1 MKRYVPLMAF
11 AAIVLIAA
19 VAVIGFDYS
28 AVAHAHSFAGM
39 VADTAGGAAVTEEFM
54 RQFKAHNA
62 DVLAKLEAAGGET
75 KGLAERMT
83 EIEQKMTQLRQGGGS
98 PDLVAHSWGAQ
109 VIRAEAAKAL
119 NSTFK
124 GRMRFDVKT
133 TATLTSASGGSAG
146 DAGALV
152 RPDRQPG
159 FIELARRKLRMRDVF
174 APGSTTSNSI
184 EWPRQTA
191 RSNNAATVAESALK
205 PQSDMTFDMPT
216 WPVRTLATWI
226 LASRQ
231 ILDDAAALQSAI
243 DAELRFMLADV
254 EDNQLL
260 NGVGT
265 GTDLLGVYT
274 GATAFSA
281 PFVPTAAGNLNPID
295 ILLMA
300 IAQLQNADYEPDFI
314 ALNPLDWADILIIKD
329 DNGEYVG
336 DGPFSQQAALLWTL
350 PVVTTKSMT
359 RRKFMV
365 GSGKRGAQIFDRQ
378 EATVEISTE
387 DSDNFRKNLVT
398 LLAEERLAFVVK
410 RADSFVKGDFDSA
423 LAS

>member
-1 MKRYVPLMAF
+1 MKRYLPVMAL
-11 AAIVLIAA
+11 AAIILIAA
-19 VAVIGFDYS
+19 VAVMGFDHS
-28 AVAHAHSFAGM
+28 AVAHAHGFAGTI
-39 VADTAGGAAVTEEFM
+39 ADAAGGAAATEELM
-54 RQFKAHNA
+54 RQFKAHNS
-62 DVLAKLEAAGGET
+62 DVLTKLEAAGVET
-75 KGLAERMT
+75 KGLAARMT
-83 EIEQKMTQLRQGGGS
+83 EIEQRMTQLKHGGS
-98 PDLVAHSWGAQ
+98 ADLVADSWGAQ
-109 VIRAEAAKAL
+109 VIRHDAAKAL

-133 TATLTSASGGSAG
+133 TATLTSASGGAAG

-159 FIELARRKLRMRDVF
+159 FIELARRKLRMRDVL

-191 RSNNAATVAESALK
+191 RSNNAATVAEAALK

-216 WPVRTLATWI
+216 WTVRTIATWI

-243 DAELRFMLADV
+243 DAELRFMLADT
-254 EDNQLL
+254 EDGQLL
-260 NGVGT
+260 NGAGT

-274 GATAFSA
+274 AATAFSA
-281 PFVPTAAGNLNPID
+281 PFVPTAAGSVNQID

-300 IAQLQNADYEPDFI
+300 IAQLQNADYDPDFI
-314 ALNPLDWADILIIKD
+314 ALNPLDWADILLVKD
-329 DNGEYVG
+329 DQGKYVG

-378 EATVEISTE
+378 EATVEVSTE

-398 LLAEERLAFVVK
+398 LLAEERLALVIK
-410 RADSFVKGDFDSA
+410 RADSFVKGDFDAA